1 MTMTKSPNT
10 AWMWATDDG
19 GVNGVTIDQIQGK
32 VMWFEDAA
40 ACACGD
46 SSAVQSFEQFVQKGA
61 YLDTIP
67 ADTLAELRQSVSFYA
82 EELAKGN

>member
-1 MTMTKSPNT
+1 MTNPPNT

-19 GVNGVTIDQIQGK
+19 GVNGATIDQIRGR
-32 VMWFEDAA
+32 VLWFEDAA

-61 YLDTIP
+61 YLPDIP
-67 ADTLAELRQSVSFYA
+67 DDVLSELRQSVAYYA
-82 EELAKGN
+82 QALKHDKG

>member
-1 MTMTKSPNT
+1 MVNPNT

-19 GVNGVTIDQIQGK
+19 GVNGVTIDQIQGR
-32 VMWFEDAA
+32 VMWFEDAG

-61 YLDTIP
+61 YLDSIP
-67 ADTLAELRQSVSFYA
+67 DDTLSELRHSVTFYA

>member
-1 MTMTKSPNT
+1 MTNPNT

-19 GVNGVTIDQIQGK
+19 GVNGVTIDQIQGRI
-32 VMWFEDAA
+32 MWFEDAG

-61 YLDTIP
+61 YLESIP
-67 ADTLAELRQSVSFYA
+67 DDTLSELRQSVTFYA

>member
-1 MTMTKSPNT
+1 MTNLPNT
-10 AWMWATDDG
+10 AWMWATDDV
-19 GVNGVTIDQIQGK
+19 GVNGATIDQIQGR
-32 VMWFEDAA
+32 VLWFADAG

-67 ADTLAELRQSVSFYA
+67 DDVLAEMRQSVAYYA
-82 EELAKGN
+82 EEIAKGN

>member
-1 MTMTKSPNT
+1 MMTNPNT
-10 AWMWATDDG
+10 AWLWATDDG
-19 GVNGVTIDQIQGK
+19 GTNGATIDQIQGK
-32 VMWFEDAA
+32 VLWFADAG

-67 ADTLAELRQSVSFYA
+67 ADVLSELRQSVTFYA
-82 EELAKGN
+82 DELAKEQ

>member
-1 MTMTKSPNT
+1 MTNSPNT

-19 GVNGVTIDQIQGK
+19 GVNGATLDQIQGR
-32 VMWFEDAA
+32 VLWFADAG

-61 YLDTIP
+61 YLDSIP
-67 ADTLAELRQSVSFYA
+67 ADVLAEMRYAVNFYA
-82 EELAKGN
+82 EGVER